1 MSLWLP
7 ARRCH
12 GRALTTPTP
21 ANHRNPRS
29 IPDSPRLIRRN
40 HQQPAL
46 WNFVFVMKAAWLLF
60 IWTLLVAVGNASVL
74 LTAENPWEG
83 AVVVQQTPV
92 LARDCSV
99 SSTWDLWVKPSFWP
113 PTSTT
118 YFLSQS
124 AEGESLDTNYL
135 VAVRY
140 TYLTQHTT
148 HTHTHTSSSHHPHS
162 PYTDHTCEQTY
173 KTLPP
178 LLPTSFICRIAG
190 FFDQFIRNFFSDVVP
205 QYPHILAVPPFPIHA
220 RLSPFHTHNTHVV
233 YVYSLCSTCL
243 NVVYV
248 FIFPPPST
256 IRAL

>member
-1 MSLWLP
+1 
-7 ARRCH
+7 
-12 GRALTTPTP
+12 
-21 ANHRNPRS
+21 
-29 IPDSPRLIRRN
+29 
-40 HQQPAL
+40 
-46 WNFVFVMKAAWLLF
+46 MKGAWLLF

-148 HTHTHTSSSHHPHS
+148 HTHTHTTSSHHPHS
-162 PYTDHTCEQTY
+162 PYTDHTYEQTY
-173 KTLPP
+173 KTLPRFSLPP
-178 LLPTSFICRIAG
+178 LFAELAG

-205 QYPHILAVPPFPIHA
+205 QYPHILPVPPFPIHA

-248 FIFPPPST
+248 FISPPHLLFVLCDVVWRRKGKNRFRKMILVNKKKQSFALPPPPSSLLFRPFFLPET
-256 IRAL
+256 NKN

>member
-7 ARRCH
+7 ARRRH

-29 IPDSPRLIRRN
+29 IPDSPDPQIRRK
-40 HQQPAL
+40 QQPAL
-46 WNFVFVMKAAWLLF
+46 WNFVFVMNGAWLLF

-148 HTHTHTSSSHHPHS
+148 HTHTHTTSSHHPHS

-178 LLPTSFICRIAG
+178 LLPTSFICRISR
-190 FFDQFIRNFFSDVVP
+190 FF
-205 QYPHILAVPPFPIHA
+205 
-220 RLSPFHTHNTHVV
+220 
-233 YVYSLCSTCL
+233 
-243 NVVYV
+243 
-248 FIFPPPST
+248 
-256 IRAL
+256 